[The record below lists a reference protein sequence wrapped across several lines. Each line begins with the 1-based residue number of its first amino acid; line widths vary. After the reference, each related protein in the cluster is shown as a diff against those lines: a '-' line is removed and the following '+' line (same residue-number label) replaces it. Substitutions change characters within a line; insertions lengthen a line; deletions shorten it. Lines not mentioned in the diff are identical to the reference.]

1 MKWRYQVVH
10 EGICETDTD
19 DPREAEMLA
28 LEKADHGL
36 VAATAVSVELL
47 PIPKGEGDE

>member
-10 EGICETDTD
+10 EGVCETDTD

-28 LEKADHGL
+28 LEKADHGITGTT
-36 VAATAVSVELL
+36 VVHVEKL
-47 PIPKGEGDE
+47 PLAKGEGST